1 MNNAK
6 NAGKTLKIAV
16 YCSASENLAPAWID
30 AARRLGAWIGAT
42 GVTLVYGGVDAG
54 LMRVVARAASDAGA
68 GSIVGV
74 VPAKRSGMA
83 SPFNDVVVPAED
95 LADRKLVMQLMADV
109 FVVLPGGY
117 GTLDEFLSALAFI
130 RFNGLRDKS
139 IILYNPG
146 GLYDPLLRQFD
157 DLIACGLMDRACLD
171 SVCIVSSSDE
181 LIDRL
186 DCITQN

>member
-1 MNNAK
+1 MNNVK
-6 NAGKTLKIAV
+6 NACKTLKIAV
-16 YCSASENLAPAWID
+16 YCSASENIAPAWID

-42 GVTLVYGGVDAG
+42 GATLVYGGVDAG
-54 LMRVVARAASDAGA
+54 LMRVVARAASDAGG

-74 VPAKRSGMA
+74 VPAKRSGMV

-95 LADRKLVMQLMADV
+95 LADRKSVMQLMADV
-109 FVVLPGGY
+109 FVILPGGY

-157 DLIACGLMDRACLD
+157 DLIACGLMDPASLD

>member
-16 YCSASENLAPAWID
+16 YCSASENLAPGWID

-42 GVTLVYGGVDAG
+42 GATLVYGGVDAG

-95 LADRKLVMQLMADV
+95 LADRKSVMQLMADV

-157 DLIACGLMDRACLD
+157 DLIACGLMDPACLD

>member
-42 GVTLVYGGVDAG
+42 GVTIVYGGVDAG

-95 LADRKLVMQLMADV
+95 LADRKSVMQLMADV

-157 DLIACGLMDRACLD
+157 DLIACGLMDPASLD

>member
-6 NAGKTLKIAV
+6 NACKTLKIAV
-16 YCSASENLAPAWID
+16 YCSASENLDPAWID
-30 AARRLGAWIGAT
+30 AARRLGAWIGGA
-42 GVTLVYGGVDAG
+42 GATLVYGGVDAG
-54 LMRVVARAASDAGA
+54 LMRVVAREVSDAGGA
-68 GSIVGV
+68 TIVGV
-74 VPAKRSGMA
+74 VPAKRSDMA
-83 SPFNDVVVPAED
+83 SPLNDVVVPAED
-95 LADRKLVMQLMADV
+95 LADRKSAMQLMSDV
-109 FVVLPGGY
+109 FVILPGGY

-157 DLIACGLMDRACLD
+157 GLIACGLMDRACLD